1 MLGGVRGQLWGRG
14 GVLPLPRGGGVCVCV
29 SVCAC
34 VSVCVRARAPLRATR
49 SVAAPATSVLHGFVA
64 AARGPT
70 AGLACAGGSEVCHGA
85 GVARLSHLARRVGGT
100 GDAPTPEGP
109 RAPGSRRVLRAAL
122 RVVTT
127 FRRRLRVARPGAV
140 VVVGVRG

>member
-1 MLGGVRGQLWGRG
+1 M
-14 GVLPLPRGGGVCVCV
+14 
-29 SVCAC
+29 CAC

-64 AARGPT
+64 AARGPA

-85 GVARLSHLARRVGGT
+85 GAARLSHLARRVGGT

-109 RAPGSRRVLRAAL
+109 RAPGSPARGDHLPPETACRATRGGGRGGGARL
-122 RVVTT
+122 SLGPSRKGSPLSVTGD
-127 FRRRLRVARPGAV
+127 R
-140 VVVGVRG
+140 